1 MAGAKVKV
9 GYEVH
14 PDAHEMLKTIVERYK
29 LPDESKA
36 LRCLLDYAATDGDW
50 DADGTDAVAKGF
62 LRDSFCFDERDRHR
76 TKGEGGDDE

>member
-36 LRCLLDYAATDGDW
+36 LRCLSWEA
-50 DADGTDAVAKGF
+50 F
-62 LRDSFCFDERDRHR
+62 LVLLVP
-76 TKGEGGDDE
+76 